1 MSGVTKIDGAARFDD
16 APGAAGGGGR
26 PHGVS
31 GGDGSA
37 AAAANA
43 AAAKEAPASSAAASM
58 ATTAPVA
65 SVPSPCTNVCRI
77 DARTGWCEGC
87 RRTRDEI
94 AGWRKFDDDA
104 KRAVLAR
111 LAARRTASA

>member
-16 APGAAGGGGR
+16 APGAAGGGDR

-37 AAAANA
+37 
-43 AAAKEAPASSAAASM
+43 AAASM